1 MQDAR
6 CRGHRSTEAVNSL
19 LSRRRRTSVSSSAG
33 TQLRCDSTV
42 VGGTQGTVT
51 ETGLHRL
58 KAGDEQVSPRPLTG
72 RAFWQRGPVMGR
84 SQLEKTGAV
93 MKSRRRWWHGPIRQP
108 RSRGTAPLSVVG
120 SPRSHTE
127 ELRQICIWKGKSGFQ
142 GN

>member
-93 MKSRRRWWHGPIRQP
+93 MKSRRRRWHGPIRQP
-108 RSRGTAPLSVVG
+108 RSRGTAPLSIIG